1 MICQSSQLIGHRLQL
16 YELMGSRVGEGE
28 LEQAGDSLKLFE
40 LVFADVMGLGG
51 HGQHAVETA
60 ADNHRYPRPTN
71 HFRPSQLVTDVGP
84 GALGR
89 ERPAHRRH
97 RCNDSRKIGVLSERE
112 VVKSEFSRMLDADL
126 AALDEIVM
134 STLKRTLGR

>member
-1 MICQSSQLIGHRLQL
+1 
-16 YELMGSRVGEGE
+16 
-28 LEQAGDSLKLFE
+28 
-40 LVFADVMGLGG
+40 MGLGG

-60 ADNHRYPRPTN
+60 PDNHRYPSPAN
-71 HFRPSQLVTDVGP
+71 HFRLSQLATDVGP

-89 ERPAHRRH
+89 ERPVDRRH
-97 RCNDSRKIGVLSERE
+97 RCNDAWKIGVLSERE
-112 VVKSEFSRMLDADL
+112 AVKSELSLMLDADL